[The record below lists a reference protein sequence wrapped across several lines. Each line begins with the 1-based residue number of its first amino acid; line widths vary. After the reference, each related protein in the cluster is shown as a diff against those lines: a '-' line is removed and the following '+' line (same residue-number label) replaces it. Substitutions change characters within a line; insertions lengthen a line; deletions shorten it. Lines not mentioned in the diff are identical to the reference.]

1 MNKDELYSVVSN
13 ATTSKLYPDFVPK
26 NAPLPALS
34 YTHNSNGK
42 KRILKGVSRGTWDI
56 WRISISGRSR
66 DECDTIIKEINLLD
80 GMTSGMFQA
89 VHILSVNDEPA
100 NINSKVFMAFIDIKT
115 FDR

>member
-42 KRILKGVSRGTWDI
+42 KRIIKGV
-56 WRISISGRSR
+56 
-66 DECDTIIKEINLLD
+66 
-80 GMTSGMFQA
+80 
-89 VHILSVNDEPA
+89 
-100 NINSKVFMAFIDIKT
+100 
-115 FDR
+115 